1 MAATQREMG
10 VMDDKDKKTKSTAA
24 MLFSGIPLTKPSGE
38 VCSPH
43 CLDLTSVLISDFENK
58 QINTFYFRIF
68 YSQLQCLQG
77 LKASTPLIPST
88 NL

>member
-1 MAATQREMG
+1 MG
-10 VMDDKDKKTKSTAA
+10 VMDDKDTKTKSTAA

-43 CLDLTSVLISDFENK
+43 CLDLTSVLVSDFENK